1 MWRYDHDGKRKSYG
15 SHVGLLGSAIKSRSI
30 LIITNPMQ
38 EAKFNSMVDIETT
51 MPILVVPIKCS
62 HTKKILGAFEVINAN
77 CIEGLSTTGKAKL
90 SSR

>member
-1 MWRYDHDGKRKSYG
+1 VWRYDHDGKRKSYG
-15 SHVGLLGSAIKSRSI
+15 SHVGLLGSAIKNRSI

>member
-1 MWRYDHDGKRKSYG
+1 
-15 SHVGLLGSAIKSRSI
+15 
-30 LIITNPMQ
+30 MQ